1 MIQCRT
7 RKRSRTSKGAFS
19 HRRRKFLALGHPY
32 GSVDLRELPF
42 ARFPLQYARQTQGQ
56 FPTSAINFSLHKSI
70 WKVAM
75 DLVLFRLDYSLVRI
89 P

>member
-1 MIQCRT
+1 MN
-7 RKRSRTSKGAFS
+7 S
-19 HRRRKFLALGHPY
+19 
-32 GSVDLRELPF
+32 
-42 ARFPLQYARQTQGQ
+42 
-56 FPTSAINFSLHKSI
+56 SLHKSI